1 MKYSS
6 PLSVKLMLLLILVS
20 MSGCGKQKDSGIGE
34 MAELCELA
42 TVEYKLT
49 KIVMS
54 TRSSFWGTK
63 KILFQVY
70 ATIKAGI
77 DMKDFS
83 EKDVVIAKDSIT
95 IHLPKAKIV
104 GMIIK
109 PEDIV
114 LKYHEQTGVA
124 FRFDEKEINEILRIG
139 ESDIRKTIESNTD
152 LLRTAGENAKIFIE
166 TLLNGMNFGKKITV
180 AFR

>member
-1 MKYSS
+1 MRKRYFSA
-6 PLSVKLMLLLILVS
+6 LFLFLIISLH
-20 MSGCGKQKDSGIGE
+20 CGRQNPGISE

-54 TRSSFWGTK
+54 TGSSFWGTK

-83 EKDVVIAKDSIT
+83 DRDISVSNDSIT
-95 IHLPKAKIV
+95 VHLPKAKIV
-104 GMIIK
+104 GMTIK

-114 LKYHEQTGVA
+114 LKYHEQTGIA

-139 ESDIRKTIESNTD
+139 ESEIRKTIESNTD
-152 LLRTAGENAKIFIE
+152 LLKTAGENARLFIE
-166 TLLNGMNFGKKITV
+166 TLLNGMNLGKKIIV
-180 AFR
+180 VFR